1 MARNTQEIYQTIL
14 DEKAKYSSLNGLTN
28 TASTAIWKTIFYVI
42 AVVIATYE
50 QLQDVFKNELLSS
63 ADNLQVG
70 TRIWYA
76 QQMLNY
82 QEGYE
87 LIYNRLNGRLEYP
100 ITDEVSK
107 IIVGATCI
115 NESDTVV
122 LKVCKSSGSTLTN
135 LDSTQISSVNYYI
148 NDFKFAGTN
157 TRLISLPG
165 DLLKLKLKVKV
176 NQTKINVQGQ
186 SLLDITKYP
195 VEDAIN
201 TFLYKIGTE
210 TFDNEFKIVDLIDS
224 IQSVDGVTNVVI
236 TEAQSKPESEII
248 YINIL
253 LSEFETYQP
262 NAGYLQIDPSQP
274 LRTNI
279 IYS

>member
-1 MARNTQEIYQTIL
+1 MARKTQEIYQTIL

-28 TASTAIWKTIFYVI
+28 TASTAIWKTIFYVV
-42 AVVIATYE
+42 AVVIASYE

-82 QEGYE
+82 QEGYN
-87 LIYNRLNGRLEYP
+87 LIYNRSNGRLEYP
-100 ITDEVSK
+100 IVDDSSK

-165 DLLKLKLKVKV
+165 DYLKLKIKVKV
-176 NQTKINVQGQ
+176 NQTKINIQGQ

-195 VEDAIN
+195 IEDAIN
-201 TFLYKIGTE
+201 TFLYEFGTE
-210 TFDNEFKIVDLIDS
+210 NFDNEFKIVDFIDS
-224 IQSVDGVTNVVI
+224 IQSVDGVNNVVI
-236 TEAQSKPESEII
+236 TEAEAKPASELI

-253 LSEFETYQP
+253 SNEFETYQP
-262 NAGYLQIDPSQP
+262 NAGYLQIDPSQQ

-279 IYS
+279 IYL